1 MQIRYFPD
9 YQAMSDEA
17 ASLFREAVSG
27 TQSPV
32 ACLAT
37 GHSPLGLYRRLATG
51 THDLGDL
58 HIVKLDEWLGLA
70 MDHPATCESY
80 LKAEVLDPL
89 GIPDSRY
96 SAFRSDPADPG
107 TECVRMQGE
116 LARLGRIDVCV
127 LGLGKNGHLAM
138 NEPAEALQPHCH
150 KARLAEGTQQ
160 HGMLTRSGAQV
171 TEGLT
176 LGMGDILK
184 SGRILLLVSGPG
196 KLEAFRRL
204 RKPEVSP
211 LLPASFLW
219 LHPCVD
225 VLVEGMG

>member
-1 MQIRYFPD
+1 MQIQYFPD

-17 ASLFREAVSG
+17 ARLFREAVSG
-27 TQSPV
+27 PQSPV

-37 GHSPLGLYRRLATG
+37 GHSPLGLYRNLAAG
-51 THDLGDL
+51 SPDLGHL

-70 MDHPATCESY
+70 MDHPATCETY
-80 LKAEVLDPL
+80 LRAEVLDPL

-96 SAFRSDPADPG
+96 SAFRSDPTDPG
-107 TECVRMQGE
+107 DECLRMQGE
-116 LARLGRIDVCV
+116 LARLGKIDVCV

-196 KLEAFRRL
+196 KQEAFRRL

-219 LHPCVD
+219 LHPRVD